1 MTSTQEELIRFRI
14 EKRMAGRRD
23 IILHVIVYL
32 LVLVGVFINVPWWD
46 TASQGFFAILWGIPL
61 ALQFLRYYY
70 QNGAGARKRAEEI
83 EREIER
89 LSEMSAVDEDEEFL
103 IEERLSRKASAR
115 SFVSGHLLVLVS
127 VLGVVWLQEAA
138 NPYRWYIPGY
148 LINQTLAW
156 LAIFGLHWLRYYF
169 VHGKTNGG
177 RSLKIE
183 QELERQW
190 HLSQQRL
197 RERRQLL
204 EQSDD
209 EDAYSVGRVV
219 SGSQRLAISDE
230 GELLFDD
237 GEGARGRTTS

>member
-1 MTSTQEELIRFRI
+1 MTSTQEEFIRFRI

-89 LSEMSAVDEDEEFL
+89 QQELTQLDEDEELL
-103 IEERLSRKASAR
+103 IEERVSKKISAR
-115 SFVSGHLLVLVS
+115 RWIVAHFLVMAP
-127 VLGVVWLQEAA
+127 VLGIMWMFLAA
-138 NPYRWYIPGY
+138 DPYRWYIPNY

-169 VHGKTNGG
+169 VHGKTNFG

-183 QELERQW
+183 NELDRQW
-190 HLSQQRL
+190 HLSRRRL
-197 RERRQLL
+197 RERRQKL
-204 EQSDD
+204 EQGDD
-209 EDAYSVGRVV
+209 DDAIAVGRVATV
-219 SGSQRLAISDE
+219 SEQLAISDE
-230 GELLFDD
+230 GELLFDE
-237 GEGARGRTTS
+237 GEVMSGRTTS